1 MSGGLRVGLLQCDS
15 LRGNVENQ
23 RWILKKGKSKA
34 TRRAFRAGKAR
45 RERKDLCDD
54 ITEAQ
59 AASSAYKA
67 CSKSFDSCT
76 SLSFNSLD

>member
-1 MSGGLRVGLLQCDS
+1 MGLLQCDS
-15 LRGNVENQ
+15 LRGNVE
-23 RWILKKGKSKA
+23 KGKSKA
-34 TRRAFRAGKAR
+34 TRRAFRAGGAR

-67 CSKSFDSCT
+67 CSKSSEI
-76 SLSFNSLD
+76 